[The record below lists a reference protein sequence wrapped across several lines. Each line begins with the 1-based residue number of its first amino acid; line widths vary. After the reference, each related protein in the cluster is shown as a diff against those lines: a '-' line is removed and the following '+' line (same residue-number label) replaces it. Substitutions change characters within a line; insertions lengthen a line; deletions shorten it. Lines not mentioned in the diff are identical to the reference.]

1 MVCNKYICE
10 EVYYKGIVSQNCEDW
25 KIPIC
30 SVGSAKGRGN
40 LLQRPRVAS
49 CLTLGNELS
58 EETHMLTRENTILG
72 RGEQEGKGTQDC
84 SDMWLAAL
92 GFMVMGLAFGLSGQ
106 SF

>member
-58 EETHMLTRENTILG
+58 EETHMLTREKTLLG
-72 RGEQEGKGTQDC
+72 RGAWAESRRAREPRT
-84 SDMWLAAL
+84 AL
-92 GFMVMGLAFGLSGQ
+92 TCGSQPWVLW
-106 SF
+106 